1 MEVHRAKGK
10 YASQYSRESHA
21 LTNARKNNEIVENA
35 IIRTRLPSIYLKN
48 LCMICLAAKSKRH
61 CLFSMLPGN
70 LEIEVKYFPI
80 RKIRQHYVSVRG

>member
-1 MEVHRAKGK
+1 MEVHRAKEK

-61 CLFSMLPGN
+61 CLSFLFDVAREFRDRSEIFSHSQN
-70 LEIEVKYFPI
+70 
-80 RKIRQHYVSVRG
+80 